1 MTVAEAI
8 RKAAAELEATSDS
21 ARLDAELLMAHALRA
36 SRSDMLLRH
45 MTDTVPSAFSSLVDR
60 RAANEPV
67 AHITGNQEFYGR
79 SFAVTPDTLIPRG
92 DSETLI
98 DAALEIAPKARRV
111 LDLGTGTGALLITM
125 VLELEQASG
134 LATDKSPEAIKMAEQ
149 NARTLGLD
157 ETSARFELRDWTQAG
172 WADGLGQFELILCN
186 PPYVEV
192 AAELDP
198 DVREFEPAT
207 ALFAG
212 PEGLDDYQMLMPQL
226 RGLMT
231 DSAVVIF
238 EIGASQ
244 AEAVTQI
251 AQAHGFEVTLRK
263 DLAGRPRA
271 LILR

>member
-8 RKAAAELEATSDS
+8 RKAAAELEATSDT